1 MTNANT
7 SPKPDDLRGLDWRQL
22 HSDAA
27 AGSCEDLHRALMQW
41 LRSDELGNSRLTF
54 FAANA

>member
-1 MTNANT
+1 
-7 SPKPDDLRGLDWRQL
+7 LDWRQL